1 MNVIIVGAGKIGSL
15 IAHKLSD
22 QGHRIT
28 IIEKN
33 PTAAV
38 QLPRGRINSGAITV
52 IHQDGSTGSAMEKAG
67 ISDTDVFIASTGKDS
82 LNGLAAQRALTVF
95 GVDKVLAVV
104 NDEDARSL
112 YDSLGITTINKATIA
127 SNQIVQTIIAEQ

>member
-33 PTAAV
+33 PKATV
-38 QLPRGRINSGAITV
+38 QLSRSRINSGAMTV
-52 IHQDGSTGSAMEKAG
+52 IHQDGSTGPAMVKAG

-82 LNGLAAQRALTVF
+82 LNGLAAQRALTMF

-127 SNQIVQTIIAEQ
+127 SNQVVQIITEEQ

>member
-1 MNVIIVGAGKIGSL
+1 MIGSL
-15 IAHKLSD
+15 IANKLSD

-33 PTAAV
+33 PAAAV
-38 QLPRGRINSGAITV
+38 QIPRGRINSGAITV
-52 IHQDGSTGSAMEKAG
+52 IHQDGSTGSAMEKAS
-67 ISDTDVFIASTGKDS
+67 ISDTDVFIAATGKDS

-127 SNQIVQTIIAEQ
+127 SNQIVQTITAEQ

>member
-1 MNVIIVGAGKIGSL
+1 MV
-15 IAHKLSD
+15 
-22 QGHRIT
+22 
-28 IIEKN
+28 
-33 PTAAV
+33 
-38 QLPRGRINSGAITV
+38 
-52 IHQDGSTGSAMEKAG
+52 KAG

-95 GVDKVLAVV
+95 GVDKVLTVV